1 MIKTGLSDAVNVE
14 VISGLKEGDDVKEKP
29 VKKIE

>member
-1 MIKTGLSDAVNVE
+1 VKTGLSDAINIEIV
-14 VISGLKEGDDVKEKP
+14 SGLSVGDEVMEKP